1 MPVSDLLGFEIPF
14 TYRRDSAGQRRGR
27 KLKERRRKKRREND
41 ENAVMAA
48 RAEGQTRMLWKRT
61 KHSKRDGQQ
70 EKKGEGTESGRR
82 TVVLGL
88 DDLTPRP

>member
-1 MPVSDLLGFEIPF
+1 MEIKGETP
-14 TYRRDSAGQRRGR
+14 
-27 KLKERRRKKRREND
+27 KKKGREND

-70 EKKGEGTESGRR
+70 EKRGEGTERRRRRRR

-88 DDLTPRP
+88 DDLTPTAVTAAPAEVLISSPSLTSR